1 MKVFKTKSFAQWA
14 KGLRVTDAKLSA
26 AVTEMEQGLIDASL
40 GHGLYKKRIAVP
52 GKGKRGGAR
61 TIVAYKQAEKAFFIY
76 GFAKNEKDNIDAK
89 EKEALV
95 KYASILVGLD
105 ARQMKQTTLGGELIE
120 VNHE

>member
-14 KGLRVTDAKLSA
+14 NR
-26 AVTEMEQGLIDASL
+26 
-40 GHGLYKKRIAVP
+40 
-52 GKGKRGGAR
+52 
-61 TIVAYKQAEKAFFIY
+61 EKAFFIY

-89 EKEALV
+89 EKEALM

-105 ARQMKQTTLGGELIE
+105 TRQMKQTTLGGELIE

>member
-1 MKVFKTKSFAQWA
+1 MACTKRGLQCRA
-14 KGLRVTDAKLSA
+14 KGN
-26 AVTEMEQGLIDASL
+26 
-40 GHGLYKKRIAVP
+40 
-52 GKGKRGGAR
+52 GAR
-61 TIVAYKQAEKAFFIY
+61 TIIAYKHREKAFFIY

-89 EKEALV
+89 EKEALI

>member
-14 KGLRVTDAKLSA
+14 KGLKITDAKLSA
-26 AVTEMEQGLIDASL
+26 AVTEMEQGLIEASL

-76 GFAKNEKDNIDAK
+76 GFAKNEKDNVDAK

-95 KYASILVGLD
+95 KYASVLVSLD